1 MTRILDAFEGLLRTK
16 PYAQLMIND
25 IAREAKTGAGSIYA
39 RFRDK
44 RSILLAV
51 QDRLRSQARDYF
63 AELYDPGCWTDASL
77 EKALERVVRANLA
90 WHREH
95 RNIIRSS
102 LLTDDGD
109 ILEAISNAFVPINSR
124 FSVLVR
130 HHLPHLTKA
139 ASMEAASKMLRLML
153 AVFHQMVIFG
163 DIAATGHPLPDN
175 DIIRAL
181 VASALAQAP
190 PRSSGKKKAA
200 AGQAHPP

>member
-51 QDRLRSQARDYF
+51 QDRLRSQARDHF

-77 EKALERVVRANLA
+77 EKALDRVIRANLV

-102 LLTDDGD
+102 LLTDDSD
-109 ILEAISNAFVPINSR
+109 ILEAISNAFGPINAR
-124 FSVLVR
+124 FSVLIR

-139 ASMEAASKMLRLML
+139 ASMQAASKMLRLML

-163 DIAATGHPLPDN
+163 DISPTGHELSDD
-175 DIIRAL
+175 DIVQTL
-181 VASALAQAP
+181 VSSSLAQAP
-190 PRSSGKKKAA
+190 MRPAGRKRAVV
-200 AGQAHPP
+200 GQAHR